1 MDVEACSDIQCLVI
15 LLYTEVTIPST
26 VDASGM
32 LHTVRFRLHRKET
45 LATPT
50 SLSRKLV
57 TVWSNFRLVQEE
69 RCNACLRC

>member
-1 MDVEACSDIQCLVI
+1 MARGGSLLGCGSLQWCHLVI

-32 LHTVRFRLHRKET
+32 LRTVGFRLHRRET

-50 SLSRKLV
+50 SLSSKLV
-57 TVWSNFRLVQEE
+57 EQ
-69 RCNACLRC
+69 